1 MKRLQEMISAVRRFP
16 CGSRMGVVGAASG
29 SVLAAVAVAAEEG
42 LAVPVLLGDPGAI
55 QTAAESA
62 GVDIGPFEIVP
73 CTDLVQAARK
83 AIAMYKSGDLHVVM
97 KGQIGTRDLLKAVLD
112 KKHGVPPK
120 GLLSFVGVCDA
131 PGRDRLLLV
140 TDPAINIKPDLVR
153 KLDIIRNG
161 IFVAR
166 RLGVEKPK
174 VALLAPVEKLNL
186 SMSSTVDAELI
197 TRMAEQGEF
206 GDALVYGP
214 LALDL
219 AVSSRAAEIKGVTH
233 PVAGN
238 ADILCVPDIASGN
251 ILYKSL
257 TSLQQLP
264 MAATLVGSTVPM
276 VLTSRSDSDQS
287 KFLSIALSCYLSRK
301 QQQELGTFL

>member
-1 MKRLQEMISAVRRFP
+1 MKRLDEMVSAVRRFP
-16 CGSRMGVVGAASG
+16 CRSRLGVVGASSRSA
-29 SVLAAVAVAAEEG
+29 LAAVAVAAKEE
-42 LAVPVLLGDPGAI
+42 LSIPVLLGDPDEI
-55 QTAAESA
+55 RTAADSI
-62 GVDIGPFEIVP
+62 GVDITSFEIVP
-73 CTDLVQAARK
+73 CPDSVQAARR
-83 AIAMYKSGDLHVVM
+83 AIAMYKSGDLHLVM

-161 IFVAR
+161 IYVAK
-166 RLGVEKPK
+166 RLGIKQPK

-186 SMSSTVDAELI
+186 SMNSTVDAELI
-197 TRMAEQGEF
+197 TRMADQGEF

-219 AVSSRAAEIKGVTH
+219 AVSPEAAEVKGVTH
-233 PVAGN
+233 LVAGN

-251 ILYKSL
+251 ILYKCL

-264 MAATLVGSTVPM
+264 MAATLVGSAVPV
-276 VLTSRSDSDQS
+276 VLTSRSDSDRS